1 MEYTASD
8 EDELYYTSKNFM
20 KLKYSNTAYIENTN
34 KEKEENRKE
43 IENLKKEYEKL
54 KLEVVK
60 LRKDTLYASN
70 KVKLGG
76 NILDNNEVNYLKLKL
91 DKVKSQ
97 KIKAKDEWKKNDEQL
112 NAIKNEYKLLCDDNN
127 PYTRRIKMLENK
139 LDKAMIKYNEATS
152 IKRTYEQIMTRLK
165 EERSG
170 FDNQVSSI
178 QKSLKAKQHDSNEFM
193 LLLQDAKQAK
203 GYSELLLK
211 NTELSKEAF
220 EQYFE
225 KLLREH
231 DKKGKEDKKFEKT
244 IDKKKIEK
252 PEYKMNNEDENIMK
266 ITNEN
271 IELDNKVKEFE
282 EANKLIRETTG
293 ADDINEIC
301 QKYSNLRET
310 KDKLKKERKEL
321 EKTCEILSKKKDDL
335 AFELNLLKY
344 QGQDDITRKE
354 IEDNE
359 KTADRTFK
367 ACEDSKLKLKKAEKL
382 SNDVKAGFGMIVSL
396 LRSKIFEEI
405 FSDDKNFTE
414 RELPYRQA
422 YREIVNSDDL
432 EMRHLLNKCQEVCE
446 FVFARFKY
454 MKENYP
460 VDEGEARLNRKEEN
474 DLEQVY
480 LHQSIESMNNSG
492 SNNEDDDIDNKDY
505 GFKSE
510 RAQIALRS
518 NTADQRFKRN
528 TKITL
533 KPIDK
538 RKLNN

>member
-1 MEYTASD
+1 MTYAPSD

-20 KLKYSNTAYIENTN
+20 KLKYSNTAYIENTK
-34 KEKEENRKE
+34 KESDENRKE

-54 KLEVVK
+54 KQEVVK
-60 LRKDTLYASN
+60 LRKDTLYSSN
-70 KVKLGG
+70 KTKIGTS
-76 NILDNNEVNYLKLKL
+76 DNNEINYLKLKL
-91 DKVKSQ
+91 DKVRSLKL
-97 KIKAKDEWKKNDEQL
+97 KAKDEWKKNDEQL
-112 NAIKNEYKLLCDDNN
+112 SAIKSEYKNLCDDNN

-139 LDKAMIKYNEATS
+139 LDKAMIKYNEAMS
-152 IKRTYEQIMTRLK
+152 IKRTYEQILNRLK

-170 FDNQVSSI
+170 FDNQVSAI

-231 DKKGKEDKKFEKT
+231 DRKGKEEFKVDKVTE
-244 IDKKKIEK
+244 KKKVDK
-252 PEYKMNNEDENIMK
+252 ADYKLNHEEENIAK
-266 ITNEN
+266 ISNEN
-271 IELDNKVKEFE
+271 IELENKVKEFE
-282 EANKLIRETTG
+282 DANKLIRETTG

-321 EKTCEILSKKKDDL
+321 EKLCEILSKKKDDL
-335 AFELNLLKY
+335 ANELNILKY

-359 KTADRTFK
+359 KTTERTFK
-367 ACEDSKLKLKKAEKL
+367 ACEESKLKLKKAEKL
-382 SNDVKAGFGMIVSL
+382 LNDIKAGIGMITL
-396 LRSKIFEEI
+396 LLKSKIFEEV
-405 FSDDKNFTE
+405 FTDDKNFTE
-414 RELPYRQA
+414 KEFNYRHA
-422 YREIVNSDDL
+422 YREVLNSDK
-432 EMRHLLNKCQEVCE
+432 EMRSLMGKIQEVCE
-446 FVFARFKY
+446 FIYERY
-454 MKENYP
+454 CYIKENLP
-460 VDEGEARLNRKEEN
+460 IEEDTKLNRKEEN

-480 LHQSIESMNNSG
+480 LHQSVESLNNSG
-492 SNNEDDDIDNKDY
+492 SNNEDDDLDNKDF

-510 RAQIALRS
+510 RAQVALRS
-518 NTADQRFKRN
+518 HTADPRFKRS

-533 KPIDK
+533 KAID
-538 RKLNN
+538 RKNK